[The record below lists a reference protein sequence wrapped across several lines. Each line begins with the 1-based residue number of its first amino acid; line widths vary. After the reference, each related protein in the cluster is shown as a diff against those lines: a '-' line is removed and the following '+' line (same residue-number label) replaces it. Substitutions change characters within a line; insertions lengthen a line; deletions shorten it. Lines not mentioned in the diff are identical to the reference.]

1 MSLQKTLNVV
11 HKWYCFYVLL
21 FFFLFFFGSM
31 RVLFFIHKSGRIL
44 LKNASYVFNRK
55 NKVPAFWR
63 FLLSFKK
70 IYKKQQLK

>member
-1 MSLQKTLNVV
+1 
-11 HKWYCFYVLL
+11 
-21 FFFLFFFGSM
+21 M
-31 RVLFFIHKSGRIL
+31 RVLVFIHKSGRIL